1 MKVVKTVLLKVYEPN
16 KEKRE
21 ALDRILS
28 LYADVLVFYLEVIRK
43 AGIYR
48 VVSLKKEQALT
59 FLESITISTKAHP
72 DPQFPIEEKI
82 KTPVQTNIRRSAI
95 NKAYGMVKSYVSN
108 LKNWYKEGK
117 ELGHNKPSYPD
128 PKNFSLTYYATDVE
142 LQDIFLRDGKEFH
155 FVRLKVLSESGDYRK
170 RNYPVKVYKRL
181 FELMDSGYIPK
192 NTATLIRRDKD
203 FYLAVTLEKTIK
215 RKKKP
220 QKPETVINV
229 DLNVERNLACI
240 GIFETDWRKKNSK
253 LKKIN
258 FINGE
263 LLRLV
268 KKRDYLLH
276 QVRVKQKLTG
286 RSSTREDNKKLW
298 KKINNLNRDIALKTA
313 KEIAKITK
321 ECENA
326 IVVFEKLK
334 GLRGEKKKK
343 SRELNRKLSYWL
355 RKKIVDR
362 VQEISI
368 EEGFNVDFVY
378 PGWTSRKCSFCGTKG
393 ERFSPSGSTALFK
406 CPGCGYTV
414 NADVNA
420 VFNQHFLYLSHLLKA
435 GGKRESVVSP
445 GISLKSSRKRTQS
458 KGSLKSNSYVC
469 V

>member
-1 MKVVKTVLLKVYEPN
+1 
-16 KEKRE
+16 
-21 ALDRILS
+21 
-28 LYADVLVFYLEVIRK
+28 
-43 AGIYR
+43 
-48 VVSLKKEQALT
+48 
-59 FLESITISTKAHP
+59 
-72 DPQFPIEEKI
+72 
-82 KTPVQTNIRRSAI
+82 
-95 NKAYGMVKSYVSN
+95 
-108 LKNWYKEGK
+108 
-117 ELGHNKPSYPD
+117 
-128 PKNFSLTYYATDVE
+128 
-142 LQDIFLRDGKEFH
+142 
-155 FVRLKVLSESGDYRK
+155 
-170 RNYPVKVYKRL
+170 
-181 FELMDSGYIPK
+181 MDSGYIPK
-192 NTATLIRRDKD
+192 NTATFIRRDKD

-220 QKPETVINV
+220 RKPETVINV

-276 QVRVKQKLTG
+276 QVRVRQKLTG

-355 RKKIVDR
+355 RKRIVDR

-378 PGWTSRKCSFCGTKG
+378 PGWTSKKCSLCGTKG
-393 ERFSPSGSTALFK
+393 ERFSPSGSTALFR
-406 CPGCGYTV
+406 CPVCGYTV

-420 VFNQHFLYLSHLLKA
+420 IFNQYFLYLSHVLNA

-445 GISLKSSRKRTQS
+445 ETSLKG